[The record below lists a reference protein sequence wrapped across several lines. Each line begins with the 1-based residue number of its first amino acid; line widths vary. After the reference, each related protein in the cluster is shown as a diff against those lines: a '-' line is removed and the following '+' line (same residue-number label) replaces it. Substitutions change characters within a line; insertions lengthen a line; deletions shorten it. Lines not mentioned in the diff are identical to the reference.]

1 MTTRFSNQVFG
12 ARGLLSKSY
21 PGFEL
26 RPGQIRM
33 SEAIAEAIEN
43 RGHLIMEAPTGT
55 GKTFAYLVPA
65 IESGRKT
72 VISTGTKNLQEQL
85 FFKDIPRLEE
95 ALGRPIRAA
104 YMKGRDNYL
113 CVKRFREFEADPLF
127 DEMDEVSYQ
136 RTLADWSHTTET
148 GDRGELGDLPESLRV
163 WDRINARADVC
174 LGQRCPDFDS
184 CFLTRMRRAAAEA
197 QVVVVNHHLL
207 MADLLLKEHA
217 FGQVI
222 PDYSVL
228 IVDEAHSLEDVATVH
243 LGRSISSR
251 QVTEI
256 ADDIA
261 KTLGAAVSGREAERL
276 RIDKIRSCSKEFFG
290 LLRVNEGR
298 FQLDAYRKDDL
309 WTAAG
314 GALREALSLCVP
326 MLRQSENGPDRTE
339 RDETLSNLAT
349 RATDQ
354 MTTLDLI
361 LSPERASYPLV
372 TWGEARGRSVILSA
386 SPIDVSVPLRE
397 MLFSQVPT
405 VVLTSATLAI
415 GESFE
420 FVKSRLG
427 IDETAELALESPF
440 DLASQAV
447 LYVPKG
453 FPEPRHETFHA
464 RFTDE
469 VRQLLSITSGRAFI
483 LFTSFANLHRT
494 RDALTGTVPYPLLA
508 QGDASRR
515 ALLDRFR
522 ATPGAVL
529 LATSS
534 FWHGVDV
541 QGDSLSLVVID
552 KLPFDVPSD
561 PIVSAR
567 IESLKRQGGNPFGE
581 YQIPSAVIDLK
592 QGLGRLIRSRQD
604 RGVLAVMDARLL
616 TRPYGRTF
624 INSLPPYRL
633 VHDIKEVG
641 KFFNKSR

>member
-1 MTTRFSNQVFG
+1 MTTRFSNEVFG
-12 ARGLLSKSY
+12 AGGLLSKSY

-33 SEAIAEAIEN
+33 SEAIAEAIER

-55 GKTFAYLVPA
+55 GKTFAYLVPT

-113 CVKRFREFEADPLF
+113 CIKRFREFEADPIF
-127 DEMDEVSYQ
+127 DEMDEVNFQ
-136 RTLADWSHTTET
+136 RTLVDWSHTTET

-174 LGQRCPDFDS
+174 LGQRCPDFDP
-184 CFLTRMRRAAAEA
+184 CFLTRMRRTAAEA

-207 MADLLLKEHA
+207 LADLLLKEHA

-228 IVDEAHSLEDVATVH
+228 IVDEAHALEDVATVH

-251 QVTEI
+251 QVTEM
-256 ADDIA
+256 ADDMTKA
-261 KTLGAAVSGREAERL
+261 LGAALPGREAPRL
-276 RIDKIRSCSKEFFG
+276 RIDKVRACAREFFG
-290 LLRVNEGR
+290 FLRVNEGR
-298 FQLDAYRKDDL
+298 FQLDGYRKDDL
-309 WTAAG
+309 WTASG
-314 GALREALSLCVP
+314 SALREALSLCLP
-326 MLRQSENGPDRTE
+326 MLRQTGEDGADGDDALPS
-339 RDETLSNLAT
+339 LAT
-349 RATDQ
+349 RASDQ
-354 MTTLDLI
+354 MATLDLI
-361 LSPERASYPLV
+361 LSPERAPYPLV
-372 TWGEARGRSVILSA
+372 TWGEARGRSVSLSA

-464 RFTDE
+464 RFVE
-469 VRQLLSITSGRAFI
+469 QVRELLSITSGRAFI

-494 RDALTGTVPYPLLA
+494 REALTGTVPYPLLA

-522 ATPGAVL
+522 GTPGAVL

-641 KFFNKSR
+641 KFFDKSR

>member
-1 MTTRFSNQVFG
+1 MTTRFANEVFG
-12 ARGLLSKSY
+12 AGGLLSKSY

-33 SEAIAEAIEN
+33 SEAIGEAIESH
-43 RGHLIMEAPTGT
+43 GHLIMEAPTGT

-113 CVKRFREFEADPLF
+113 CVKRYAEFEADPLF
-127 DEMDEVSYQ
+127 PEIDEVKFH
-136 RTLADWSHTTET
+136 RTLADWSRTTQT
-148 GDRGELGDLPESLRV
+148 GDRGELADLPESLRV

-174 LGQRCPDFDS
+174 LGQKCPEFDA
-184 CFLTRMRRAAAEA
+184 CYLTRMRRAAAEA

-228 IVDEAHSLEDVATVH
+228 IVDEAHALEDVATVH
-243 LGRSISSR
+243 LGRTISSR
-251 QVTEI
+251 QITELTE
-256 ADDIA
+256 DMSRQ
-261 KTLGAAVSGREAERL
+261 LGAGLAGREADRL
-276 RIDKIRSCSKEFFG
+276 RIDKVRTCSKEYFG
-290 LLRVNEGR
+290 LFRSSEGR
-298 FQLDAYRKDDL
+298 FQLDAFRKDDL
-309 WTAAG
+309 WTASG
-314 GALREALSLCVP
+314 GALREALSLCLP
-326 MLRQSENGPDRTE
+326 ILRQSSEKDSDGE
-339 RDETLSNLAT
+339 FSNLST
-349 RATDQ
+349 RASDL
-354 MTTLDLI
+354 MATLDLI
-361 LSPERASYPLV
+361 LAPDQAPYPLV
-372 TWGEARGRSVILSA
+372 TWGEARGRSIALSA
-386 SPIDVSVPLRE
+386 SPIDVSTPLRE

-415 GESFE
+415 GASFE
-420 FVKSRLG
+420 FIKSRLG
-427 IDETAELALESPF
+427 VDETAELALESPF
-440 DLASQAV
+440 ELADQAV

-464 RFTDE
+464 RFVE
-469 VRQLLSITSGRAFI
+469 QVRELLTITSGRAFI
-483 LFTSFANLHRT
+483 LFTSFANLRRT
-494 RDALTGTVPYPLLA
+494 QEALAGTVPYPLLV

-522 ATPGAVL
+522 QTPGAVL

-567 IESLKRQGGNPFGE
+567 IDSLKRQGGNPFGE

-641 KFFNKSR
+641 RFFDKSR

>member
-1 MTTRFSNQVFG
+1 MTTRFADEVFG
-12 ARGLLSKSY
+12 AQGLLSRSY

-33 SEAIAEAIEN
+33 SLAIADAIES

-113 CVKRFREFEADPLF
+113 CIKRFREFESDPLF
-127 DEMDEVSYQ
+127 DEIDEVQFQ
-136 RTLADWSHTTET
+136 RTLVGWSRQTAT
-148 GDRGELGDLPESLRV
+148 GDRGELKDLPESLRV

-174 LGQRCPDFDS
+174 LGQKCPDFDS
-184 CFLTRMRRAAAEA
+184 CFLTRMRRTAAEA

-228 IVDEAHSLEDVATVH
+228 IVDEAHALEDVATVH

-251 QVTEI
+251 QITEM
-256 ADDIA
+256 ADDMTRA
-261 KTLGAAVSGREAERL
+261 LGATLAGREEARL
-276 RIDKIRSCSKEFFG
+276 RIDKVRASSKEFFG
-290 LLRVNEGR
+290 FFRLNEGR
-298 FQLDAYRKDDL
+298 FQLERYRGNPE
-309 WTAAG
+309 WNAAG
-314 GALREALSLCVP
+314 ARLREALSLCVP
-326 MLRQSENGPDRTE
+326 MLREADNGSGA
-339 RDETLSNLAT
+339 DEALPSLAA
-349 RATDQ
+349 RAHDQ
-354 MTTLDLI
+354 MATLDLI
-361 LSPERASYPLV
+361 LAPERAPYPLV
-372 TWGEARGRSVILSA
+372 TWGEARGRSHALSA

-415 GESFE
+415 AESFE
-420 FVKSRLG
+420 FVRSRLG

-453 FPEPRHETFHA
+453 FPEPRHEAFHT
-464 RFTDE
+464 RFVEE
-469 VRQLLSITSGRAFI
+469 VRELLSITSGRAFI
-483 LFTSFANLHRT
+483 LFTSFAHLRRT
-494 RDALTGTVPYPLLA
+494 RDALTGTVPYPLMA
-508 QGDASRR
+508 QGDAPRR

-522 ATPGAVL
+522 DTPGAVL

-567 IESLKRQGGNPFGE
+567 IDSLKRQGGNPFGE

-641 KFFNKSR
+641 RFFDSSR